1 MPGASCACAMARWNM
16 IARETEGHPVGP
28 AGRSHTLLARCFA
41 ALVRA
46 LLLLCVAPAGAAPP
60 YLTGVVEDGEA
71 QTVEM
76 PRLPGSWQRSV
87 EWMAPEGSTVSVGDL
102 IVRLD
107 PGRLIALEEQAA
119 IDLERRRYENERR
132 QAVLDLAIMDAQTAV
147 LVAESR
153 VRLARID
160 AEVPPTATSG
170 LIHSRAQLTLATAE
184 QALERARAE
193 FADKRSENAGAQ
205 ESMKLAIAR
214 AELEATRMR
223 DALERTQVHATKAGF
238 LIYAESEFTGRK
250 IFPGETLPSGVH
262 IAHVAS
268 QEDLRFR
275 FRVHEADIFKLP
287 VGAGIIVVADAIPTQ
302 SVVATVDWTSNQA
315 TQRQD
320 WSRGGYFDVTA
331 VPAEAMPDVFM
342 PGMSVMAELDQ

>member
-1 MPGASCACAMARWNM
+1 MT
-16 IARETEGHPVGP
+16 ARETEGRP
-28 AGRSHTLLARCFA
+28 SWCFT
-41 ALVRA
+41 ALGWA
-46 LLLLCVAPAGAAPP
+46 LLLLCAAAASAGPP

-76 PRLPGSWQRSV
+76 PRLPGSWQRSI

-107 PGRLIALEEQAA
+107 PGQLIALEEQAA
-119 IDLERRRYENERR
+119 IDLEGKQHENERR
-132 QAVLDLAIMDAQTAV
+132 QAVLDLASMDAETAV
-147 LVAESR
+147 FVAESA

-160 AEVPPTATSG
+160 AEVPPTATSL
-170 LIHSRAQLTLATAE
+170 LIHSRAQLSLATAE
-184 QALERARAE
+184 QALERVRAE
-193 FADKRSENAGAQ
+193 FADKKAENAGAQ

-214 AELEATRMR
+214 AELERARMR
-223 DALERTQVHATKAGF
+223 DALDRTQVHATKAGF
-238 LIYAESEFTGRK
+238 LIYAESDFTGRK
-250 IFPGETLPSGVH
+250 IFPGETLPSGEK

-268 QEDLRFR
+268 REDLRFR

-287 VGAGIIVVADAIPTQ
+287 VGARIVVVADAMPTQ
-302 SVVATVDWTSNQA
+302 SIVATVDWTSNQA
-315 TQRQD
+315 TERQD

-331 VPAEAMPDVFM
+331 MLVEGMPGGLM

>member
-16 IARETEGHPVGP
+16 IARETECRP
-28 AGRSHTLLARCFA
+28 ASRPPERCFA
-41 ALVRA
+41 FLVGA
-46 LLLLCVAPAGAAPP
+46 VLLPCIAPADAAPP
-60 YLTGVVEDGEA
+60 YLTGVVEDGQA

-87 EWMAPEGSTVSVGDL
+87 EWMAAEGSTVSVGDL

-107 PGRLIALEEQAA
+107 PGRLIALEEQAT
-119 IDLERRRYENERR
+119 IDLEKKRYENERR
-132 QAVLDLAIMDAQTAV
+132 QAELDLAIMDAETAV

-160 AEVPPTATSG
+160 AEVPPTATS
-170 LIHSRAQLTLATAE
+170 LLSHSRAQLTSATAE

-193 FADKRSENAGAQ
+193 FADKKAENAGAQ

-238 LIYAESEFTGRK
+238 LIYAEGEFTGRK
-250 IFPGETLPSGVH
+250 VFPGETLSGGAH

-268 QEDLRFR
+268 REDLRFR

-287 VGAGIIVVADAIPTQ
+287 AGARIIVVADAMSTQ

-315 TQRQD
+315 TERQD

-331 VPAEAMPDVFM
+331 VPVEGMPNVFM
-342 PGMSVMAELDQ
+342 PGMSVMAEVDQ